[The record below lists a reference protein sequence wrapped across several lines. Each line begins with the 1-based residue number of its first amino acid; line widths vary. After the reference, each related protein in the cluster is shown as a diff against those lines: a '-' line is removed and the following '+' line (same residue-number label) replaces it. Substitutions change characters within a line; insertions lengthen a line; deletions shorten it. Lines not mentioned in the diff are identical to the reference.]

1 MLKPAKVETTMTKNP
16 DFQKSRFSDQENQY
30 ISTRAMNSM
39 HQAQLK
45 NLEKRILSLEED
57 KKYLTLA
64 MSRDLRD
71 IKAELKKFQ
80 CIVDDQG
87 KKLMGM
93 KGVFARL
100 RNFFGI

>member
-1 MLKPAKVETTMTKNP
+1 MTKNP

-45 NLEKRILSLEED
+45 NLEERILLLEED
-57 KKYLTLA
+57 KKYLTVA